1 MKPPVLVTRKI
12 QERPLNLLQEQAQV
26 TIHLENRPMTPDEII
41 AQLPGK
47 VGLLAA
53 GGDPLSANLLEAGG
67 SVNYQVHEHWTDRR
81 RFPRWSMAPMAFRP
95 LRLASTTPRGIR
107 PSKSA

>member
-1 MKPPVLVTRKI
+1 MEERRSKEMKPPVLVTRKI

-53 GGDPLSANLLEAGG
+53 GGDPLSANLLEAGKNFENRANNAVG
-67 SVNYQVHEHWTDRR
+67 FNKIDLA
-81 RFPRWSMAPMAFRP
+81 APARP
-95 LRLASTTPRGIR
+95 KMSG
-107 PSKSA
+107 